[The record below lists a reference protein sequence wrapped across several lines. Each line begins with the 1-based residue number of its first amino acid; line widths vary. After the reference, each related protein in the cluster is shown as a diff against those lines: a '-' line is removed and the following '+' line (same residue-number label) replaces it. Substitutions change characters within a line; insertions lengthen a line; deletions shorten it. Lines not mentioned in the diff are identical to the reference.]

1 MDLSANGSLITNEI
15 VVKAARTIAMH
26 QTRAARAGAV
36 ERGKRVSIL
45 VDGEA
50 IAAHEG
56 EMLAAALMA
65 AGVWRL
71 RQSPSAHAPRGA
83 FCLMGVCQECAIVTD
98 GEIRQACQVTVRDGL
113 RVELRGVP

>member
-1 MDLSANGSLITNEI
+1 
-15 VVKAARTIAMH
+15 MH
-26 QTRAARAGAV
+26 QTAAVRVAGV
-36 ERGKRVSIL
+36 ERGRPVSIV

-71 RQSPSAHAPRGA
+71 RLSPSARAPRGA
-83 FCLMGVCQECAIVTD
+83 FCLMGICQECAIFVD
-98 GEIRQACQVTVRDGL
+98 GDIRQACQVPARHGL
-113 RVELRGVP
+113 RVELRGVA